1 MKQAVYFSMYTA
13 LDDPRILQ
21 MLAVT
26 DIWLTCA

>member
-1 MKQAVYFSMYTA
+1 MKQAVYFSMHVA

-26 DIWLTCA
+26 DIRLTSA